1 MASFAASVGVRSAPD
16 VALIELATRVGLNL
30 QAGPTSEILTN
41 V

>member
-1 MASFAASVGVRSAPD
+1 MASFAAGVGFRSAPD
-16 VALIELATRVGLNL
+16 VALIELATRVRLNV